1 MTKANNSPAVPAPR
15 DSAPAGTP
23 SLADALRG
31 ATAELAAAGVPS
43 PRVDAEL
50 LAAHLLGES
59 AGRVRA
65 LAFTDVPAPAG
76 YAELVAERASRVPL
90 QHITGK
96 AHFRYLELAVGP
108 GVFVPRPETETVAQL
123 AIDAARRAAPAKVV
137 DLGTGSGAIAASVAS
152 EVPDAEVHAVELSP
166 LAFAWAERNLA
177 PLGVRLV
184 RGDLRNAL
192 PELNGSFDVV
202 VSNPPY
208 IPAEAVPNE
217 PEAAEHDPA
226 MALYGGGADG
236 LELPM
241 AAAATAARLL
251 VPGGSFVMEH
261 AEVQAPEIARR
272 LAADPAWTG
281 VESHRDLNGRPR
293 ATSAVRRPE
302 TKPMA
307 SPNERMLP

>member
-1 MTKANNSPAVPAPR
+1 MVHMQPGSPGAASGLTL
-15 DSAPAGTP
+15 DA
-23 SLADALRG
+23 ALRS

-59 AGRVRA
+59 VGRVRA
-65 LAFTDVPAPAG
+65 LAFTDAPAPEG
-76 YAELVAERASRVPL
+76 YADLVAERAARVPL

-123 AIDAARRAAPAKVV
+123 AIDAARRLPAPKVV
-137 DLGTGSGAIAASVAS
+137 DLGTGSGAIAAAVAS
-152 EVPDAEVHAVELSP
+152 EVPHAEVYAVELSP
-166 LAFAWAERNLA
+166 LAYAWAERNLA
-177 PLGVRLV
+177 PLGVHLV
-184 RGDLRNAL
+184 RGDLRTAL
-192 PELNGSFDVV
+192 PEHNASFDVV

-241 AAAATAARLL
+241 AAARTAARLL
-251 VPGGSFVMEH
+251 LPGGSFVMEH
-261 AEVQAPEIARR
+261 AEVQAPAIARL
-272 LAADPAWTG
+272 LAADPAWTD
-281 VESHRDLNGRPR
+281 VRSHTDLNNLPR
-293 ATSAVRRPE
+293 ATSASRAAE
-302 TKPMA
+302 TEAGA
-307 SPNERMLP
+307 STNERMLP

>member
-1 MTKANNSPAVPAPR
+1 MPAL
-15 DSAPAGTP
+15 G
-23 SLADALRG
+23 DALRD
-31 ATAELAAAGVPS
+31 ASAELAAAGVPS

-152 EVPDAEVHAVELSP
+152 EVPGAEVHAVELSP

-184 RGDLRNAL
+184 RGDLRDAL
-192 PELNGSFDVV
+192 PEHNGSFDVV

-251 VPGGSFVMEH
+251 VPGGCFVMEH

-272 LAADPAWTG
+272 LAADAAWTG
-281 VESHRDLNGRPR
+281 VESHVDLNGRPR
-293 ATSAVRRPE
+293 ATSAVRQPA
-302 TKPMA
+302 T
-307 SPNERMLP
+307 